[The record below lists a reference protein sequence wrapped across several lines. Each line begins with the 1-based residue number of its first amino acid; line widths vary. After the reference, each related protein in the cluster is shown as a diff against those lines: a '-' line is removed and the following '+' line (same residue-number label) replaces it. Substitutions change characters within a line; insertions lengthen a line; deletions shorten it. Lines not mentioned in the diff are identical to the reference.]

1 MYEEGIMQ
9 LFMQISISIALGI
22 VGLIVLILGARW
34 LNSSSL
40 SKRLDQYVASPLDN
54 SGNKANAVRIQPRLI
69 TGSFFNRTITPAIHA
84 IGGFFG
90 RLTPGGAIEGL
101 AQKLLVAGNPLG
113 LGAREFYGITMASTF
128 LGVYLAFVIIRRGTM
143 TLNVAL
149 SILVLILFYAFPK
162 VWLKNR
168 MNRRQNSVRKGLP
181 DAMDML
187 SVCATAGLGFDQSL
201 QRVSEY
207 WNTPIGREFGRV
219 INEMEMGLTRR
230 DALRNLSDRLQIR
243 EISSFVAL
251 ILQTEQLGMSISD
264 TLHAQAEQMRIE
276 RRFRAQEQAQKAPIK
291 MLIPMAL
298 LIFPA
303 LLAVILGPSLPLLR
317 EIFNSL

>member
-1 MYEEGIMQ
+1 MQ
-9 LFMQISISIALGI
+9 MFTQISLSIALGI
-22 VGLIVLILGARW
+22 AGLVVLILGARW
-34 LNSSSL
+34 LSANTM
-40 SKRLDQYVASPLDN
+40 SKRLNQYVTVPLDTN
-54 SGNKANAVRIQPRLI
+54 PNRANTARTQSRVI
-69 TGSFFNRTITPAIHA
+69 TGSFINRAVTPTIKAV
-84 IGGFFG
+84 GRFFG
-90 RLTPGGAIEGL
+90 RITPGGAIESL
-101 AQKLLVAGNPLG
+101 SHKLLIAGNPMG
-113 LGAREFYGITMASTF
+113 LGPREYYGISLASAL
-128 LGVYLAFVIIRRGTM
+128 LGVYLAFVIFRRGSETINI
-143 TLNVAL
+143 LL
-149 SILVLILFYAFPK
+149 SILILIFFYSFPK
-162 VWLKNR
+162 VWLNNR
-168 MNRRQNSVRKGLP
+168 ISRRQNSVKKGLP

-207 WNTPIGREFGRV
+207 WNTPIGHEFGRV
-219 INEMEMGLTRR
+219 INEMEMGLSRR
-230 DALRNLSDRLQIR
+230 EALRNLSDRLDIR

-303 LLAVILGPSLPLLR
+303 LLAVILGPALPILA
-317 EIFNSL
+317 EVFGSI

>member
-1 MYEEGIMQ
+1 MQ
-9 LFMQISISIALGI
+9 LYALTTISIVLSLAGMVVLVLG
-22 VGLIVLILGARW
+22 VRRLISGSV
-34 LNSSSL
+34 
-40 SKRLDQYVASPLDN
+40 SKRLTQYVATPLENTN
-54 SGNKANAVRIQPRLI
+54 SRINTVKLPPRNI
-69 TGSFFNRTITPAIHA
+69 TGSFSNRVFTPGIKA
-84 IGGFFG
+84 IGRLFG

-101 AQKLLVAGNPLG
+101 SRKLLVAGNPMG
-113 LGAREFYGITMASTF
+113 LGAREFYGISLASTF
-128 LGVYLAFVIIRRGTM
+128 VGVYLAFLVFRQGTTTM
-143 TLNVAL
+143 NLVL
-149 SILVLILFYAFPK
+149 SILVLILFYAVPK
-162 VWLKNR
+162 VWLHSLVT
-168 MNRRQNSVRKGLP
+168 RRQNSVRKGLA

-201 QRVSEY
+201 QRVSEH
-207 WNTPIGREFGRV
+207 WETPIGREFGRV
-219 INEMEMGLTRR
+219 ISEMEMGFTRR
-230 DALRNLSDRLQIR
+230 VALRNLADRLEIR

-303 LLAVILGPSLPLLR
+303 LLAVILGPAYPILVEVFRAL
-317 EIFNSL
+317 

>member
-1 MYEEGIMQ
+1 MQ
-9 LFMQISISIALGI
+9 LYMQISVSVVLG
-22 VGLIVLILGARW
+22 VAGLAVLIFGMRW
-34 LNSSSL
+34 FRSGSI
-40 SKRLDQYVASPLDN
+40 SKRLNQYVAAPLDN
-54 SGNKANAVRIQPRLI
+54 SRNRANAFRIPPRVI
-69 TGSFFNRTITPAIHA
+69 TGSFFNRTILPAFR
-84 IGGFFG
+84 GVGRFFG

-101 AQKLLVAGNPLG
+101 SQKLLIAGNPLG
-113 LGAREFYGITMASTF
+113 LGAREYYGISLAITF
-128 LGVYLAFVIIRRGTM
+128 LGVYLAFLVFRQGTEFIN
-143 TLNVAL
+143 LAL
-149 SILVLILFYAFPK
+149 SVLILIFFYAFPR
-162 VWLKNR
+162 VWLNNR
-168 MNRRQNSVRKGLP
+168 ITHRQNSVKKGLP

-207 WNTPIGREFGRV
+207 WDTPIGHEFGRV

-230 DALRNLSDRLQIR
+230 DALRNLADRLEIR

-276 RRFRAQEQAQKAPIK
+276 RRFRAQEQAQKAPVK

-303 LLAVILGPSLPLLR
+303 LLAVILGPALPILKEVFKSL
-317 EIFNSL
+317 